1 MIPDYEKALAIF
13 PTFYFI
19 VVFLI
24 MSAVYYNR
32 YHSEES
38 DAKATSYFRDY
49 AFIMNSQS
57 MIISSLNGIIL
68 ILLYNNVAVGITM
81 LLITQALTAY
91 VFVALHLKSHVDSL
105 FFLCF
110 AVLAYVYEFLYFL
123 FADVQANVFGR
134 YLSGLEI
141 SILVFIIIIAIISI
155 ILATLYVYVGRKE
168 SRNAA

>member
-32 YHSEES
+32 YHAEES
-38 DAKATSYFRDY
+38 DARAVSYFRDY
-49 AFIMNSQS
+49 ALIMNSQS

-68 ILLYNNVAVGITM
+68 ILLYNDVIVGIAM

-91 VFVALHLKSHVDSL
+91 VFVALHLKSHLDSL

-110 AVLAYVYEFLYFL
+110 SVLAYVYEFLYFL
-123 FADVQANVFGR
+123 FAGVQANIFGR
-134 YLSGLEI
+134 TFSGLEI
-141 SILVFIIIIAIISI
+141 SLIVFIIIVAIISA
-155 ILATLYVYVGRKE
+155 ILASLSVYVGRKQ
-168 SRNAA
+168 SKNAA

>member
-19 VVFLI
+19 VAFLI

-49 AFIMNSQS
+49 ALIMNSQS

-68 ILLYNNVAVGITM
+68 ILLYNDVVIGITM
-81 LLITQALTAY
+81 LLITQAITVY
-91 VFVALHLKSHVDSL
+91 VFVALHLKSHVDTL

-123 FADVQANVFGR
+123 FADLQANIFGR
-134 YLSGLEI
+134 TFNGLEL
-141 SILVFIIIIAIISI
+141 SLLVFVIIIVVISV
-155 ILATLYVYVGRKE
+155 ILASLSVYVNRKQ
-168 SRNAA
+168 RANTA